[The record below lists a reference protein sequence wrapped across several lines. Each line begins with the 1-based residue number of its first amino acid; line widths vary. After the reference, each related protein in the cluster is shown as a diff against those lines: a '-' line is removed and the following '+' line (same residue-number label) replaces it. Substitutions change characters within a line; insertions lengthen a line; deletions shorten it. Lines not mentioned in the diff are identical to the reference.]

1 MTANDTAAALARE
14 IVRLLDL
21 HVATDGA
28 QGCEDVEDA
37 LVLIA
42 EQSNPIGAMAETL
55 IWSDRNASGGMTND
69 SDSDAL
75 WAAWDVRLIDST
87 PEHFSDGS
95 GISTGLV
102 WWSGFGSERA
112 IRKAVM

>member
-37 LVLIA
+37 LSLISN
-42 EQSNPIGAMAETL
+42 QSGPMGAMAETL
-55 IWSDRNASGGMTND
+55 IAADARAWNGMTND
-69 SDSDAL
+69 SDSGAL

-102 WWSGFGSERA
+102 WWSGFGSEQA
-112 IRKAVM
+112 IRRAVA